1 MGFSPDNNRVAIV
14 RYLFDRKTSVA
25 RHTIQIVDLKNRH
38 EISQADLPNED
49 SSYAAASPHFIV
61 YSPDGRYLLLAV
73 TGSDV
78 LFMLDAIKLQVVMRI
93 VLYPETHNRRLLS
106 GEGNR
111 NFRGAVHV
119 SVASKV
125 GLFGV
130 LTHEGQSNVNEIFI
144 GSFSSGQII
153 RSWILGGGRAQTQL
167 GQTSL
172 SLSEDGL
179 HTAVSVVPP
188 DGDRLPKD
196 FNNLLLYKS
205 DSGEMVK
212 ALRTD
217 GLIGQIAFMPDDSV
231 IASRIDTPGL
241 FSKKLCIEKWN
252 IGAAALTKSF
262 CDDGRHV
269 IALGTSADA
278 NLLAGFACKIH
289 RNIEGNIYSVPG
301 RIDVWDMKSGTLIA
315 FSEELPHLASAEIQ
329 ISPNGSWLSANQMLW
344 QIGANTEAQ

>member
-1 MGFSPDNNRVAIV
+1 M
-14 RYLFDRKTSVA
+14 
-25 RHTIQIVDLKNRH
+25 DLNSLH
-38 EISQADLPNED
+38 EISNGELPHEE
-49 SSYAAASPHFIV
+49 SSFTAARPHFVV
-61 YSPDGRYLLLAV
+61 YSGDGRYLLLAA

-78 LFMLDAIKLQVVMRI
+78 LLILDAIKLQVLTRI
-93 VLYPETHNRRLLS
+93 VLHPETHNRRPLS

-111 NFRGAVHV
+111 IFQGAVDV
-119 SVASKV
+119 SVASKA

-130 LTHEGQSNVNEIFI
+130 LTHDGQGDVNEIFI

-172 SLSEDGL
+172 SLSDDGL
-179 HTAVSVVPP
+179 LTAVSAVPP

-196 FNNLLLYKS
+196 FDNLRLYKS

-212 ALRTD
+212 AIRTD
-217 GLIGQIAFMPDDSV
+217 GLIGQIALMPEDSI

-252 IGAAALTKSF
+252 LGAATLTKSF
-262 CDDGRHV
+262 CDGGRNV
-269 IALGTSADA
+269 IVLGRSAAA
-278 NLLAGFACKIH
+278 NLVAGFACKI
-289 RNIEGNIYSVPG
+289 RKNIEGNIYSVPG

-315 FSEELPHLASAEIQ
+315 FSEEFPHLASAQIQ
-329 ISPNGSWLSANQMLW
+329 ISPNGSWFAANQMLF
-344 QIGANTEAQ
+344 QIGVNTEVQ